1 MHMIFIKTKK
11 NHNSKVQMLQ
21 DDFFYGIII
30 STQQLFMVTQSQKL
44 GTKKFAP
51 SVVSGSSL
59 MVAHMMA
66 TRGLY
71 GR

>member
-1 MHMIFIKTKK
+1 
-11 NHNSKVQMLQ
+11 MLQ

-30 STQQLFMVTQSQKL
+30 STQQLFMVTQWQKL
-44 GTKKFAP
+44 GIKKFAP
-51 SVVSGSSL
+51 YVVSGSSL
-59 MVAHMMA
+59 VVAHMMT

>member
-1 MHMIFIKTKK
+1 
-11 NHNSKVQMLQ
+11 MLQ

-30 STQQLFMVTQSQKL
+30 STQQLFMVTQRQKL
-44 GTKKFAP
+44 ETKKFAP

-59 MVAHMMA
+59 VVAHMMA